1 MYWRRFPV
9 SSIPLHDPH
18 KFEYWLRARWTEK
31 DRLIEH
37 YYRNGRFPADTGV
50 SQGSDSNTRRGAG
63 YIETEIK
70 PTHWY
75 EFLQIFAPIGLF
87 ALVLYVFYGAL
98 PKRIIKTFDKKL
110 VVDEASKNEQPKL
123 PEKPQ
128 LFDAVLKAFGNEM
141 FGLKNAATT
150 QRLAMSRGLLQ
161 KAAVQTGK
169 VTGKPQLMASAAQ
182 NQAAKNQNLI
192 NGSTGQKPLT
202 NEISKQA
209 KGATKKKQQEPAV
222 ASEKLKPK
230 NLPATIPVKPQKK
243 QVSFAAPE
251 KLETK
256 PKPPAAAK
264 KAETKLPT
272 AAAHLDSQVAR
283 KPAAKHAVTQTP
295 QKLVPKSETP
305 TALKPVPKQTVAKPV
320 AGTGPKK
327 IAKNEEVNTDNRAPP
342 KKLEIR
348 SKGNVLSKPKEN

>member
-9 SSIPLHDPH
+9 SSIPLHDSH

-37 YYRNGRFPADTGV
+37 YHRTGRFPADTGV
-50 SQGSDSNTRRGAG
+50 SQGSDGMTRRGAG

-98 PKRIIKTFDKKL
+98 PKRILKTFDKKI
-110 VVDEASKNEQPKL
+110 VVDQASKNEQAKL

-128 LFDAVLKAFGNEM
+128 LFDAVLKAFGDEM

-150 QRLAMSRGLLQ
+150 QRIAMSGGLLQ
-161 KAAVQTGK
+161 KAVQTGQIA
-169 VTGKPQLMASAAQ
+169 GKPQLMASSAQ
-182 NQAAKNQNLI
+182 NQAAKNQKLI
-192 NGSTGQKPLT
+192 KGLNGQKPLT
-202 NEISKQA
+202 NESGKQA
-209 KGATKKKQQEPAV
+209 KREEPAV

-230 NLPATIPVKPQKK
+230 NLSATVPVKPKKK

-251 KLETK
+251 KLERK
-256 PKPPAAAK
+256 PKPPIATKKAESNPSTTAAHIANQAAK
-264 KAETKLPT
+264 KP
-272 AAAHLDSQVAR
+272 
-283 KPAAKHAVTQTP
+283 PAKQTLTQTP
-295 QKLVPKSETP
+295 QKLVVKSQTP
-305 TALKPVPKQTVAKPV
+305 TALKPAL
-320 AGTGPKK
+320 KK
-327 IAKNEEVNTDNRAPP
+327 IATKPATDTSSNKVANNEEVNTDYRAPP

-348 SKGNVLSKPKEN
+348 SKGNALSKQKGN